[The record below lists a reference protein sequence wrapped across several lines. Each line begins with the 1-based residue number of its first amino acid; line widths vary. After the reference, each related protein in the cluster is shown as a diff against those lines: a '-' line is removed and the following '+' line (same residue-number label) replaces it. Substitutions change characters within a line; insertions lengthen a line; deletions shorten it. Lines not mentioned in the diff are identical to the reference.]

1 MQTSGA
7 MAPNGEAEVEKK
19 LTIVFRTFL
28 GYLTGIYVDPKNKNQ
43 RIGPY
48 LATHVLF
55 IYLFPFFSEKS
66 DGFQIITT
74 HLTRKKKRYTRH
86 FFVVKKN

>member
-55 IYLFPFFSEKS
+55 IYLFISIFF
-66 DGFQIITT
+66 
-74 HLTRKKKRYTRH
+74 RKIGWFSNYYNS
-86 FFVVKKN
+86 FN